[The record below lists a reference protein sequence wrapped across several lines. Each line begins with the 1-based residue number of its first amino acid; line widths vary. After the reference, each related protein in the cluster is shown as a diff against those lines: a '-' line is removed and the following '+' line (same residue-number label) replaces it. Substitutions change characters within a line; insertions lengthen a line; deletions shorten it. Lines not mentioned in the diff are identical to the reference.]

1 MAERVLVIGSGGRE
15 HALAWKLAQSPHV
28 KHVFVAPGNAGTA
41 DNGKISNSAVLVSNH
56 TIVTQFCKDHNIG
69 LVLVGPEALLA
80 AGIADDLRAAGVR
93 CLGPCARAA
102 QLASHS
108 SSSRAFLQ
116 RHGLPTARWRAFSSP
131 QEACRFITSTDFPAR
146 VVRARGPAARREV
159 TIAASKE
166 EACRAVQEILQDR
179 MFGEMVV
186 IEELLQGEELS
197 CSCFTD
203 GVTVASLPPA
213 QPHKRLQDGERG
225 PSTAGMGAYC
235 PVPQVPE
242 ALLEQIR
249 GSILQHIVESL
260 RQEGAAYVGVLQTGL
275 MLTEEGVK
283 ILNFKCQFGD
293 PQCQVILP
301 LLKND
306 FYEVIQATIDGKL
319 SSCMPAW
326 SENRTA
332 VCVVM
337 ASPGYPGDSEKGMEV
352 TGLLQAQQLGLQVFH
367 GGTALKDGRVVTSGG
382 RVLSVTAVRQ
392 DLLEAVGEANRG
404 VATIHFQGAT
414 FRRDIGHRG
423 LRLLQQPLALVY
435 KDRPVAAGTS
445 GVWSHLPQTS
455 ALRGTRAGGRSEG
468 GGFAAFFDLKASGY
482 EDPILVS
489 QTKGLGPKLQ
499 VAQVCKRHD
508 TIGQDLVA
516 LCVNDLLAQG
526 AEPLFFLT
534 HLTCGKLDTEVLETI
549 KEGIAEACR
558 SAGCAF
564 LGAEVTEAAAP
575 CPPGRCDLAGF
586 AVGAVER
593 GQRPP
598 GLRRAEEGDALL
610 GLGCASIPG
619 CAFGVVRRILLTSSL
634 HCSSPAPGTCGGT
647 TLGDVLLTP
656 GKMFSPALLPVL
668 RSGHVKGFAPTA
680 EGLLGGISRLLPE
693 HLSAILDALSWK
705 MPEIFGWLYKEGNLS
720 AEEMA
725 QTFPCG
731 LGAVLV
737 VQKELAQH
745 VLQDI
750 QRQQEAWLVGK
761 VVAPCH
767 TGSHVEVE
775 NLAEALQ
782 LSCPQQPPGD
792 SAAESPGRRKV
803 KVAVLVSGAGRALP
817 ALIGSARERGSSAR
831 LVLLISNR
839 PGVPELRC
847 AARAGIPTR
856 VIDHKLYGSRSEFD
870 STIDRVLEEF
880 SVELICLSG
889 FSRVLSGPF
898 LRKWKGKILNASPS
912 LFPLTKDGNAHQEPL
927 ESGFKVAGC
936 TVHFVLRCGPC
947 RAPCARRR
955 SRAPRPPSA
964 GSRWRAARGL
974 RWRSGCGRPSSG
986 PSPRPCSSWPA
997 APCGWEPMEE
1007 PAGGGRAKGRARR
1020 RSRERPRRSW
1030 RGCGQGPEGLCSRP
1044 LLFPSPHVLLLD
1056 VSVSQA
1062 SIPSLFPEL
1071 AAFVKPPW
1079 KIQAGLEFLRSVFKP
1094 AKEKMCYM
1102 DWARAVKLICCF
1114 RGEFTLPRAPF
1125 QGQSSG
1131 SLPEEPQ
1138 RGSAAA
1144 GVGQQSRGA
1153 AGEIQRGHGA
1163 APGLEPLWSQA
1174 GRAGGA
1180 PLERRSSRESSEPL
1194 PGPEGAPGE
1203 LQRDNCQGLQGQ
1215 EPGNGSQCQRAGLDG
1230 LLGIRNCSLA
1240 GWAGPGTGCPE
1251 QLWLPLHPW
1260 QCPRPGW
1267 TLGLEQ
1273 PGAVGGV
1280 PAMAGVALGGL

>member
-69 LVLVGPEALLA
+69 LVVVGPEALLA
-80 AGIADDLRAAGVR
+80 AGIVDDLRAAGVR
-93 CLGPCARAA
+93 CFGPRARAA
-102 QLASHS
+102 QLASS
-108 SSSRAFLQ
+108 SSSSKAFLQ
-116 RHGLPTARWRAFSSP
+116 RHGLPTARWAAFSTP
-131 QEACRFITSTDFPAR
+131 QEACRFISSTDFPAR
-146 VVRARGPAARREV
+146 VVRARGPAARKEV

-166 EACRAVQEILQDR
+166 EACRAVQEIMQDR

-197 CSCFTD
+197 CCCFTD
-203 GVTVASLPPA
+203 GVTVASMPPA
-213 QPHKRLQDGERG
+213 QPHKRLLDGEQG

-249 GSILQHIVESL
+249 GAILQQVVDSL

-275 MLTEEGVK
+275 MLTKEGVK

-319 SSCMPAW
+319 CSCMPAW
-326 SENRTA
+326 LENRTA

-337 ASPGYPGDSEKGMEV
+337 ASPGYPGDSDKGKEV
-352 TGLLQAQQLGLQVFH
+352 TGLLRAEELGLQVFH

-382 RVLSVTAVRQ
+382 RVLSITAVRQ
-392 DLLEAVGEANRG
+392 DLMEALAEANRG

-423 LRLLQQPLALVY
+423 LRLLRQPLALMY
-435 KDRPVAAGTS
+435 KDRQGGAGAREVLS
-445 GVWSHLPQTS
+445 CLPQTS
-455 ALRGTRAGGRSEG
+455 AVRGTRAAGARSEG

-482 EDPILVS
+482 DDPILVS

-526 AEPLFFLT
+526 AEPLFFLS
-534 HLTCGKLDTEVLETI
+534 HLACGKLDAEVMETI

-564 LGAEVTEAAAP
+564 LGEEVTEVAAP
-575 CPPGRCDLAGF
+575 CAPGHCDLAGF

-593 GQRPP
+593 GQRLP
-598 GLRRAEEGDALL
+598 GLQRAQEGDALL
-610 GLGCASIPG
+610 GLGSPG
-619 CAFGVVRRILLTSSL
+619 IHGRGFGLVRRILLTSSL
-634 HCSSPAPGTCGGT
+634 RCSSPAPGSCGDT

-656 GKMFSPALLPVL
+656 GKMFSPALLPIL

-693 HLSAILDALSWK
+693 HVSAVLDALSWK
-705 MPEIFGWLYKEGNLS
+705 IPEIFGWLYKEGNLS

-725 QTFPCG
+725 QSLPCG
-731 LGAVLV
+731 IGAVLV

-750 QRQQEAWLVGK
+750 QRQQEAWLIGK

-767 TGSHVEVE
+767 TAGSHIEVE

-782 LSCPQQPPGD
+782 LSSPQQLLD
-792 SAAESPGRRKV
+792 ASTAEIQPQPRKRKV
-803 KVAVLVSGAGRALP
+803 KVAVLVSGAGTALP
-817 ALIGSARERGSSAR
+817 ALIGSAREPGSCAQ
-831 LVLLISNR
+831 LVLVISNR
-839 PGVPELRC
+839 PGVQELRS

-889 FSRVLSGPF
+889 FMRVLSSPF

-912 LFPLTKDGNAHQEPL
+912 LFPLIKDGKAQQEPL
-927 ESGFKVAGC
+927 ESGFKVSGC
-936 TVHFVLRCGPC
+936 TVHFVL
-947 RAPCARRR
+947 
-955 SRAPRPPSA
+955 
-964 GSRWRAARGL
+964 
-974 RWRSGCGRPSSG
+974 
-986 PSPRPCSSWPA
+986 
-997 APCGWEPMEE
+997 EE
-1007 PAGGGRAKGRARR
+1007 PGAGAAIRREPLPAGPGDTEAALGERLQEAELRAFPLALQLVASGAAWLGAHGRTCWRRESQRLSPEEELGRGA
-1020 RSRERPRRSW
+1020 
-1030 RGCGQGPEGLCSRP
+1030 
-1044 LLFPSPHVLLLD
+1044 
-1056 VSVSQA
+1056 A
-1062 SIPSLFPEL
+1062 S
-1071 AAFVKPPW
+1071 
-1079 KIQAGLEFLRSVFKP
+1079 
-1094 AKEKMCYM
+1094 
-1102 DWARAVKLICCF
+1102 
-1114 RGEFTLPRAPF
+1114 
-1125 QGQSSG
+1125 
-1131 SLPEEPQ
+1131 PEEPPE
-1138 RGSAAA
+1138 R
-1144 GVGQQSRGA
+1144 
-1153 AGEIQRGHGA
+1153 E
-1163 APGLEPLWSQA
+1163 GLW
-1174 GRAGGA
+1174 GG
-1180 PLERRSSRESSEPL
+1180 P
-1194 PGPEGAPGE
+1194 
-1203 LQRDNCQGLQGQ
+1203 
-1215 EPGNGSQCQRAGLDG
+1215 
-1230 LLGIRNCSLA
+1230 
-1240 GWAGPGTGCPE
+1240 
-1251 QLWLPLHPW
+1251 
-1260 QCPRPGW
+1260 
-1267 TLGLEQ
+1267 
-1273 PGAVGGV
+1273 
-1280 PAMAGVALGGL
+1280 

>member
-80 AGIADDLRAAGVR
+80 AGIVDDLRAAGVR
-93 CLGPCARAA
+93 CFGPSARAA
-102 QLASHS
+102 QLASNS
-108 SSSRAFLQ
+108 SSSKAFLD
-116 RHGLPTARWRAFSSP
+116 RHGIATARWKAFSNP
-131 QEACRFITSTDFPAR
+131 QEACRFIISTDFPAR
-146 VVRARGPAARREV
+146 VVRARGPAARKEV

-166 EACRAVQEILQDR
+166 EACRAVQEIMQDR

-203 GVTVASLPPA
+203 GVTVASMPPA
-213 QPHKRLQDGERG
+213 QPHKRLLDGDQG

-249 GSILQHIVESL
+249 GAILQHVVDSM

-275 MLTEEGVK
+275 MLTKEGVK

-319 SSCMPAW
+319 CSSMPAW

-337 ASPGYPGDSEKGMEV
+337 ASPGYPGDCDKGMEV
-352 TGLLQAQQLGLQVFH
+352 TGLLQAKELGLQVFH

-382 RVLSVTAVRQ
+382 RVLSVTAVKQ
-392 DLLEAVGEANRG
+392 DLMEALGEANRG

-423 LRLLQQPLALVY
+423 LRLLQQPLALMY
-435 KDRPVAAGTS
+435 KDRHVGAVTRDAL
-445 GVWSHLPQTS
+445 SHLPPTS
-455 ALRGTRAGGRSEG
+455 AVKGTRAGSRSEG

-482 EDPILVS
+482 DDPILVS
-489 QTKGLGPKLQ
+489 QTKSLGPKLQ

-526 AEPLFFLT
+526 AEPLFFLS
-534 HLTCGKLDTEVLETI
+534 HLACGKLDAEVMETI

-564 LGAEVTEAAAP
+564 LGGEVTEVAAP
-575 CPPGRCDLAGF
+575 CPSGHCDLAGF
-586 AVGAVER
+586 VVGAVER
-593 GQRPP
+593 GQRLL
-598 GLRRAEEGDALL
+598 GLQRADEGDVLL
-610 GLGCASIPG
+610 GLGSPGIPG
-619 CAFGVVRRILLTSSL
+619 RGFGVVRKILLASSL
-634 HCSSPAPGTCGGT
+634 HCSSPAPGSCGDT

-680 EGLLGGISRLLPE
+680 EGLLGGISRVLPE
-693 HLSAILDALSWK
+693 HVSAVLDALSWK
-705 MPEIFGWLYKEGNLS
+705 IPEIFCWLYKEGNLS

-731 LGAVLV
+731 IGAVLV
-737 VQKELAQH
+737 VQKDLAQH

-750 QRQQEAWLVGK
+750 QRQQEAWLIGK

-767 TGSHVEVE
+767 TGSHIEVE

-782 LSCPQQPPGD
+782 LSSPQQLLND
-792 SAAESPGRRKV
+792 TTAESQPQPRKRKV
-803 KVAVLVSGAGRALP
+803 KVAVLVSGIGTTLP
-817 ALIGSARERGSSAR
+817 ALISSAREPGSCAQ
-831 LVLLISNR
+831 LVLVISNKS
-839 PGVPELRC
+839 GVEELRS

-889 FSRVLSGPF
+889 FMRVLSSPF

-912 LFPLTKDGNAHQEPL
+912 LFPRIKDGNAHQEPL
-927 ESGFKVAGC
+927 ESGFKVSGC
-936 TVHFVLRCGPC
+936 TVHFVL
-947 RAPCARRR
+947 
-955 SRAPRPPSA
+955 
-964 GSRWRAARGL
+964 
-974 RWRSGCGRPSSG
+974 
-986 PSPRPCSSWPA
+986 
-997 APCGWEPMEE
+997 EE
-1007 PAGGGRAKGRARR
+1007 PG
-1020 RSRERPRRSW
+1020 
-1030 RGCGQGPEGLCSRP
+1030 
-1044 LLFPSPHVLLLD
+1044 
-1056 VSVSQA
+1056 
-1062 SIPSLFPEL
+1062 
-1071 AAFVKPPW
+1071 
-1079 KIQAGLEFLRSVFKP
+1079 
-1094 AKEKMCYM
+1094 
-1102 DWARAVKLICCF
+1102 ARAVIHREPVPPRPGDTEAALAERLREAELRAF
-1114 RGEFTLPRAPF
+1114 PLGLQLVASGAVRLGARGATCWRRESQRLSPQEE
-1125 QGQSSG
+1125 QGHGSS
-1131 SLPEEPQ
+1131 
-1138 RGSAAA
+1138 SAAA
-1144 GVGQQSRGA
+1144 
-1153 AGEIQRGHGA
+1153 
-1163 APGLEPLWSQA
+1163 PEPLEH
-1174 GRAGGA
+1174 GG
-1180 PLERRSSRESSEPL
+1180 L
-1194 PGPEGAPGE
+1194 
-1203 LQRDNCQGLQGQ
+1203 
-1215 EPGNGSQCQRAGLDG
+1215 
-1230 LLGIRNCSLA
+1230 
-1240 GWAGPGTGCPE
+1240 WAGP
-1251 QLWLPLHPW
+1251 
-1260 QCPRPGW
+1260 
-1267 TLGLEQ
+1267 
-1273 PGAVGGV
+1273 
-1280 PAMAGVALGGL
+1280 